1 MQKIIEENSS
11 VTNSWRYDEYYYP
24 AVYGCYLYEPTV
36 EGTLDEQYKAKRWY
50 CPAEGE
56 LCRLY
61 NFYRQGVA
69 KAQANYSP
77 ASEAV
82 TPIMANA
89 NAKANSII
97 FTFIN
102 DWYWSTSENSQHN
115 SWILYFGSGYLY
127 THIKCYSYYV
137 RPCTAFNFIL

>member
-1 MQKIIEENSS
+1 MSNI
-11 VTNSWRYDEYYYP
+11 
-24 AVYGCYLYEPTV
+24 
-36 EGTLDEQYKAKRWY
+36 KAKRWY

-102 DWYWSTSENSQHN
+102 DWYWSTSENSQRH
-115 SWILYFGSGYLY
+115 SWILYFGSGNLSNNG
-127 THIKCYSYYV
+127 KCNSNYV